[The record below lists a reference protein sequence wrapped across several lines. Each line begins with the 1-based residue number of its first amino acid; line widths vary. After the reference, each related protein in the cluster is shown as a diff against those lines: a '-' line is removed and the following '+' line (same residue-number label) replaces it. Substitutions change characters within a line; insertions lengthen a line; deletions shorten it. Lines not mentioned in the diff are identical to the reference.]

1 MTNNDKI
8 KIFNL
13 IILDKSGS
21 MSVIRNAAVEGF
33 NEVVEGIRI
42 AQKESEVQEHYVSL
56 LPFCSC
62 PMEYIYNCTP
72 IEEVRDLTLQDYR
85 PCCYTPLFDA
95 MGKALNDM
103 LKRVEEEKH
112 SAVVVTIITDGEE
125 NSSREYN
132 SQSIKTLVD
141 KLQKEYNWKFSYIGT
156 NQDVEA
162 VAKSMAINDSRHFE
176 YNDEGMRYA
185 MACERTGRSRVYF
198 SIEDDFRNDSSKFS
212 FEPFSKTDD
221 NENSDKKDD
230 VATDDLSVN
239 NITGREKRIRM
250 MLEKLRGNNNRT
262 TPGNISFL
270 ENNQIFVFG
279 SNEQGLHSGGAA
291 LTAVKKF
298 GAIMGQG
305 EGLQG
310 QSYAIPTM
318 EGIDSMRKAIN
329 RFIEYAKEHPE
340 LTFLVTRIGC
350 GIAGYKEEEVAPLFA
365 DAKDISNIYLPREF
379 WNKIN

>member
-1 MTNNDKI
+1 MTNNNKI

-21 MSVIRNAAVEGF
+21 MSRIRNAAVEGF

-42 AQKESEVQEHYVSL
+42 AQKESEVQKHYVSL

-85 PCCYTPLFDA
+85 PCCNTPLFDA

-221 NENSDKKDD
+221 NENSDKKDN

-250 MLEKLRGNNNRT
+250 MLEKL
-262 TPGNISFL
+262 
-270 ENNQIFVFG
+270 
-279 SNEQGLHSGGAA
+279 
-291 LTAVKKF
+291 
-298 GAIMGQG
+298 
-305 EGLQG
+305 
-310 QSYAIPTM
+310 
-318 EGIDSMRKAIN
+318 
-329 RFIEYAKEHPE
+329 
-340 LTFLVTRIGC
+340 
-350 GIAGYKEEEVAPLFA
+350 KEE
-365 DAKDISNIYLPREF
+365 
-379 WNKIN
+379 